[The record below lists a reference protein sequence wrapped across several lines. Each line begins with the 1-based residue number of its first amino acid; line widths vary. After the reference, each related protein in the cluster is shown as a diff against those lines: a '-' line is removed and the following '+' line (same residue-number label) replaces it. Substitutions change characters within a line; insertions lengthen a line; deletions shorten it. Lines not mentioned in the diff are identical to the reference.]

1 VGILAFLLVVPK
13 NRHFFST
20 WGKNTLTVY
29 LLHGFLVKGLRAMDL
44 TIEANTMA
52 ILVLFIFSMLV
63 TVLLSSKRVGQWIE
77 KGKQVLQPSL

>member
-1 VGILAFLLVVPK
+1 
-13 NRHFFST
+13 
-20 WGKNTLTVY
+20 
-29 LLHGFLVKGLRAMDL
+29 MDL